1 MMIARRQFCLAIPV
15 LSSIFKGLKNV
26 QSVLG
31 VTLRD
36 IPFPIHFL
44 SSWLVKKFSTHQ
56 TTIRLVKLV
65 GMTRYTSAGL
75 AKDFNESQANA
86 FLRNPKRI
94 ISPIKY
100 TSVGL
105 AKHLKTLSP

>member
-1 MMIARRQFCLAIPV
+1 MMIARRQLCLAIPV

-26 QSVLG
+26 QSALG

-44 SSWLVKKFSTHQ
+44 SSWLVKKLSSHQ
-56 TTIRLVKLV
+56 TTIILVKLV
-65 GMTRYTSAGL
+65 WMTRHTKAGL
-75 AKDFNESQANA
+75 AKYFNESQANA
-86 FLRNPKRI
+86 LLRNPKRI

-100 TSVGL
+100 TSMGL
-105 AKHLKTLSP
+105 AKH

>member
-1 MMIARRQFCLAIPV
+1 MMIARRRFSLAIPI
-15 LSSIFKGLKNV
+15 LASIFKGLKNV

-31 VTLRD
+31 VTLQD

-56 TTIRLVKLV
+56 TIISLVKLV
-65 GMTRYTSAGL
+65 GMTKYTSSGL
-75 AKDFNESQANA
+75 TKDFNESQANA
-86 FLRNPKRI
+86 LLRNPKRI
-94 ISPIKY
+94 ISPTKY

-105 AKHLKTLSP
+105 AKHLKT